1 MPTWTPTCSIPFPQ
15 PSTPVRSLFPTFSS
29 AANEKRRPDI
39 TSSITYSSSA
49 QLQSPGTVDAYHDVD
64 DLSLVPVKAVPL
76 PAADRTIELEVLFDT
91 MDDGTNHAMFNMIT
105 YNSPLVPAIMSEM
118 SLGQNASTAAAYGPY
133 SFVLDHLSVVDIVL
147 KNGDTGKHPL
157 CVPVSS
163 SSSSLVLLLLR
174 AR

>member
-1 MPTWTPTCSIPFPQ
+1 MRTWTLSCSTPSPL
-15 PSTPVRSLFPTFSS
+15 PSTPVRFPFTDLLST
-29 AANEKRRPDI
+29 ANKKLCLDI
-39 TSSITYSSSA
+39 TSSITYSPSA
-49 QLQSPGTVDAYHDVD
+49 QLQSLGTVDAYHDVD

-118 SLGQNASTAAAYGPY
+118 SLGQNASSAEAYGPY

-157 CVPVSS
+157 CVSFS
-163 SSSSLVLLLLR
+163 FSFLARTR
-174 AR
+174 AYS